1 MVAVDCEDGGVDGVD
16 VSPEGYEIIV
26 EPGEVFLHL
35 FYDIQPALVA
45 ERDS

>member
-16 VSPEGYEIIV
+16 VSLEGDEIIV
-26 EPGEVFLHL
+26 EPGEVLLHL
-35 FYDIQPALVA
+35 FHDFQPALVA